1 MSKCA
6 RRISAEMNHWAMNS
20 TTSPQIDEHARP
32 LVMHSCDV
40 DWRARNDHFCF
51 APNFWYLRNILF
63 AENARLRV
71 CRTLS
76 SRARRDRGGTQ
87 TVSAARKKGKKIA
100 SITVRICGQARL
112 FLRQKRQGSL
122 WKNVTRNTLSFCEK
136 SSQRSR
142 NISTMGDT
150 NLTVLR
156 DELKGFSSERDTVAL
171 RVVED
176 ALEREVATRKLSI
189 AQLKLTNSGI
199 DQIETYIAHF
209 QNARSSERDSR
220 EALTFVLK
228 QLQDAL
234 DGNKSTSVDLVS
246 LSVSDARARG
256 VSMVHQLVAAR
267 DRALQSLSQHTVVPS
282 LAPGTDTSQHG
293 LITSETVDRSFSA
306 TKSNLHLSEPVQ
318 ATIQPDERCAVNATK
333 TISDFAAQTRLNSDE
348 NSSSVMSTTLHP
360 NKTSLP
366 SRALLACG
374 SGSPQPGLPSD
385 DSEAEFIP
393 RLSADAACIP
403 SQIFDAVRRISTNKN
418 DVYEIIELVTKIEA
432 SRISAENSLTGC
444 RAQISALH
452 ADLRVAWEA
461 LTSLRST
468 PTRGSVEGFAEEL
481 ESLLREKDAAMLAI
495 SQLTEDKRRAVE
507 SASQVTEKLLASDGI
522 RMQAE
527 TELTT
532 MRKQVQGLQKHI
544 CELADLNHK
553 SRQQLA
559 TERSRSQRLQSEC
572 ACAHAREEKERR
584 HIALLQAEVSQLRS
598 GLTRRVRQVNRSA
611 LLAKRAHEELAREKA
626 SQTVHRARER
636 ELELKV
642 CELADALAANQDNR
656 KLGKSF
662 STLANSSGETLR
674 PHAKASREVELLVQ
688 ELAHE
693 EMKARNRA
701 DEAEKIAASALS
713 EVKALKEAVKQL
725 KA

>member
-1 MSKCA
+1 
-6 RRISAEMNHWAMNS
+6 MNHWAMNS

-51 APNFWYLRNILF
+51 ASNFWYLRNIF

-176 ALEREVATRKLSI
+176 ALEREVATRKLNI

-333 TISDFAAQTRLNSDE
+333 TISDFCCTNEAQ
-348 NSSSVMSTTLHP
+348 
-360 NKTSLP
+360 
-366 SRALLACG
+366 
-374 SGSPQPGLPSD
+374 
-385 DSEAEFIP
+385 
-393 RLSADAACIP
+393 
-403 SQIFDAVRRISTNKN
+403 
-418 DVYEIIELVTKIEA
+418 
-432 SRISAENSLTGC
+432 
-444 RAQISALH
+444 
-452 ADLRVAWEA
+452 
-461 LTSLRST
+461 
-468 PTRGSVEGFAEEL
+468 
-481 ESLLREKDAAMLAI
+481 
-495 SQLTEDKRRAVE
+495 
-507 SASQVTEKLLASDGI
+507 
-522 RMQAE
+522 
-527 TELTT
+527 
-532 MRKQVQGLQKHI
+532 
-544 CELADLNHK
+544 
-553 SRQQLA
+553 
-559 TERSRSQRLQSEC
+559 
-572 ACAHAREEKERR
+572 
-584 HIALLQAEVSQLRS
+584 
-598 GLTRRVRQVNRSA
+598 
-611 LLAKRAHEELAREKA
+611 
-626 SQTVHRARER
+626 
-636 ELELKV
+636 
-642 CELADALAANQDNR
+642 
-656 KLGKSF
+656 
-662 STLANSSGETLR
+662 
-674 PHAKASREVELLVQ
+674 
-688 ELAHE
+688 
-693 EMKARNRA
+693 
-701 DEAEKIAASALS
+701 
-713 EVKALKEAVKQL
+713 
-725 KA
+725 